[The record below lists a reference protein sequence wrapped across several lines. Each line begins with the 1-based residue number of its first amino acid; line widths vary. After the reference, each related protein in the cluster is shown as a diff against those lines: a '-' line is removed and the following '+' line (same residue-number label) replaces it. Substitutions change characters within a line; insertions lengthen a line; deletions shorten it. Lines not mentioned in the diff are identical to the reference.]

1 MKIVQAIICSR
12 VLGRGE
18 VQMGKGNKEGYKEEI
33 RKEGMEK

>member
-18 VQMGKGNKEGYKEEI
+18 VQMAKGNKGGYKEVI
-33 RKEGMEK
+33 RKEGREK